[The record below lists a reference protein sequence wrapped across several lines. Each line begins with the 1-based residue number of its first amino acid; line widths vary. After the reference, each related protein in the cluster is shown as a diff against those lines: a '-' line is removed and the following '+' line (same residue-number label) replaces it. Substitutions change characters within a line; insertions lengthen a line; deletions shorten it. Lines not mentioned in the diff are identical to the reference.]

1 MNNFKIK
8 NNKGFSIIEVVIV
21 CAVISICLFALMSS
35 AGKSIQVS
43 NQSLR
48 QAQATLLIEEG
59 VESIKSI
66 RDNNWTNISGLTNG
80 QKYYLS
86 FNNNWSLSPTVSNID
101 GLFTREVVSSAVY
114 RDSNDNIAESGTL
127 DSGTVKFT
135 VTVHWS
141 KPNGTVSKS
150 LSFYVSNIFN

>member
-48 QAQATLLIEEG
+48 QVQATLLIEEG

-135 VTVHWS
+135 VTVRWN